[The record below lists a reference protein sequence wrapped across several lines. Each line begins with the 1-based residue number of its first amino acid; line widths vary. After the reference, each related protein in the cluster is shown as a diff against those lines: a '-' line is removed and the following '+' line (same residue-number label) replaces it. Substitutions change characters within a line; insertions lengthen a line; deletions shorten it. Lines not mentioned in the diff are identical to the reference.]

1 MEFIMT
7 WLEVFQSVLQ
17 PILFFGLFIM
27 TFISMSIAI
36 RAEKREIARNR
47 NSIIANAKQIERNFK
62 LLKDAA
68 EANVKL
74 KEVMNSEN
82 GKMESNQRKK

>member
-1 MEFIMT
+1 MT
-7 WLEVFQSVLQ
+7 WLEVFQSILQ

-47 NSIIANAKQIERNFK
+47 RNIIANAKQIERNYR
-62 LLKDAA
+62 LLKTAA
-68 EANVKL
+68 QSNKKL
-74 KEVMNSEN
+74 QEVLKDEN
-82 GKMESNQRKK
+82 RQIDYEQVEE

>member
-1 MEFIMT
+1 MT
-7 WLEVFQSVLQ
+7 WLEVFQSILT

-47 NSIIANAKQIERNFK
+47 RSIIANAKQIERNYR
-62 LLKDAA
+62 LLKTAA
-68 EANVKL
+68 ESNKKL
-74 KEVMNSEN
+74 QEVLKDEN
-82 GKMESNQRKK
+82 RQIDYEQVEE

>member
-1 MEFIMT
+1 MMT
-7 WLEVFQSVLQ
+7 WLEVFQTVLT

-47 NSIIANAKQIERNFK
+47 SSILANAKQIERNYR
-62 LLKDAA
+62 LLETAA
-68 EANVKL
+68 ESNKKL
-74 KEVMNSEN
+74 QEGINAEN
-82 GKMESNQRKK
+82 GKREYEKEI

>member
-1 MEFIMT
+1 MT
-7 WLEVFQSVLQ
+7 WLEVFQTVLT

-47 NSIIANAKQIERNFK
+47 SSILANAKQIERNYR
-62 LLKDAA
+62 LLKAAA
-68 EANVKL
+68 EANAKL
-74 KEVMNSEN
+74 QEVINTEN
-82 GKMESNQRKK
+82 GKREYEQEI

>member
-1 MEFIMT
+1 MT
-7 WLEVFQSVLQ
+7 WLEVFQSILQ

-47 NSIIANAKQIERNFK
+47 RSIIANAKQIERNYR
-62 LLKDAA
+62 LLKTAA
-68 EANVKL
+68 ESNKKLQEVLKDENIQIDYGQVK
-74 KEVMNSEN
+74 E
-82 GKMESNQRKK
+82 

>member
-1 MEFIMT
+1 MT
-7 WLEVFQSVLQ
+7 WLEVFQSILQ

-47 NSIIANAKQIERNFK
+47 RNIIANAKQIERNYR
-62 LLKDAA
+62 LLKTAA
-68 EANVKL
+68 ESNKKL
-74 KEVMNSEN
+74 QEVLKDEN
-82 GKMESNQRKK
+82 RQIDYEQVEE

>member
-1 MEFIMT
+1 MT
-7 WLEVFQSVLQ
+7 WLEVFQTVLT

-47 NSIIANAKQIERNFK
+47 SSILANAKQIERNYR
-62 LLKDAA
+62 LLKTAA
-68 EANVKL
+68 ESNKKL
-74 KEVMNSEN
+74 QEVLKDET
-82 GKMESNQRKK
+82 GKREYEQEL